1 MCEWHGHRGGNVL
14 ASVGEAGRMGMDR
27 YEIRLMR
34 IVRHT
39 PSAKLVHRSDG
50 GYLTPRG
57 QGRAGQGRAGQGRA
71 GQGGRAARCKAW
83 QTMSSVK
90 LNQA

>member
-27 YEIRLMR
+27 YEIRLVR
-34 IVRHT
+34 IVRRT
-39 PSAKLVHRSDG
+39 PSAKLVHRGDG

-57 QGRAGQGRAGQGRA
+57 AGR
-71 GQGGRAARCKAW
+71 QGGRAAQCKAW